1 MANRAEKS
9 GIAADIQKKKMETY
23 PFEDEAKAIAW
34 IEAIGDEKLEDNFHA
49 WLKNGIV
56 LCKLINEIAP
66 GSVAAKFLK
75 PTTMPFKQMET
86 IGVFIQAV
94 KNYGV
99 SEKDCFVT
107 LDLFEAND
115 LAQVISTL
123 FALDR
128 KAHKQGWDGPIL
140 SPKEADANVREFS
153 EETLSEGK
161 KIIGLQAGSNTGASQ
176 SGMGAPGTRRH
187 IN

>member
-1 MANRAEKS
+1 MAHRAEKS

-34 IEAIGDEKLEDNFHA
+34 IEAVIDESLEDNFHT
-49 WLKNGIV
+49 WLKDGIV

-66 GSVAAKFLK
+66 GSVAKKFLK
-75 PTTMPFKQMET
+75 ETSMPFKQMECV
-86 IGVFIQAV
+86 GVFLSAA

-115 LAQVISTL
+115 LAQVIATL

-128 KAHKQGWDGPIL
+128 KAHKKGWDGPIL

-153 EETLSEGK
+153 EQTIIEGK

>member
-1 MANRAEKS
+1 MAHRAEKS
-9 GIAADIQKKKMETY
+9 GIAADLQKKKMETY
-23 PFEDEAKAIAW
+23 PFEDEAKSITW
-34 IEAIGDEKLEDNFHA
+34 IEAIIDEKMEDNFHA
-49 WLKNGIV
+49 WLKDGII
-56 LCKLINEIAP
+56 LCKLVNEIAP
-66 GSVAAKFLK
+66 GSVAQKFFK
-75 PTTMPFKQMET
+75 PTTMPFKQMEV
-86 IGVFIQAV
+86 IGIFLDAV
-94 KNYGV
+94 KKYGV

-115 LAQVISTL
+115 LAQVIATL

-128 KAHKQGWDGPIL
+128 KAHKKGWDGPLL

-153 EETLSEGK
+153 EETIAEGK

>member
-1 MANRAEKS
+1 MASRAEKS

-23 PFEDEAKAIAW
+23 PFEDEAKCITW
-34 IEAIGDEKLEDNFHA
+34 IESIIDEKMEENFHS
-49 WLKNGIV
+49 WLKNGVI
-56 LCKLINEIAP
+56 LCKLINEISP

-86 IGVFIQAV
+86 IGMFLDAV
-94 KNYGV
+94 KKYGV
-99 SEKDCFVT
+99 SEKDAFVT

-140 SPKEADANVREFS
+140 SPKEADENVRTFDAQ
-153 EETLSEGK
+153 TLQEGK
-161 KIIGLQAGSNTGASQ
+161 KIIGLQAGSNVGASQ
-176 SGMGAPGTRRH
+176 SGMGAPGTQRQ

>member
-9 GIAADIQKKKMETY
+9 GIAADLQKKKMETY
-23 PFEDEAKAIAW
+23 PFEDEAKAISW
-34 IEAIGDEKLEDNFHA
+34 IEAVIDEKMEDNFHA
-49 WLKNGIV
+49 WLKDGIT

-66 GSVAAKFLK
+66 GSVAAKFMK

-86 IGVFIQAV
+86 IGVFISAV
-94 KNYGV
+94 KKYGV

-115 LAQVISTL
+115 LAQVIATL

-128 KAHKQGWDGPIL
+128 KAHKLGWDGPLL
-140 SPKEADANVREFS
+140 SPKEADANVRTFS
-153 EETLSEGK
+153 EQTIARWEKSHRPTGWFQHRSESSWYG
-161 KIIGLQAGSNTGASQ
+161 GSWY
-176 SGMGAPGTRRH
+176 
-187 IN
+187 